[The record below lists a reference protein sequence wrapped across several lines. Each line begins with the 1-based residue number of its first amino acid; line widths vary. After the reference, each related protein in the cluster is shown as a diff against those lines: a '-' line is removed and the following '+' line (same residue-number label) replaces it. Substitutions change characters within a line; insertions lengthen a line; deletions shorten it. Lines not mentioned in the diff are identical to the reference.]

1 MNLKLVLYLISKYLR
16 ILISTSIEIIQ
27 GFCNYPN
34 SWSFFSL
41 MNHGYAFFF
50 PSMSSNVTSISGL
63 KRVFAFDAVI
73 CDFYKSA
80 GSFFFQNKFGIK
92 KTKKRSTVQPLT
104 RNLDQFTER
113 SSHVYLINYKS
124 PQSRQVS

>member
-1 MNLKLVLYLISKYLR
+1 
-16 ILISTSIEIIQ
+16 
-27 GFCNYPN
+27 
-34 SWSFFSL
+34 

-50 PSMSSNVTSISGL
+50 PSMSSNATSISGL